1 MYPLQTDGHYV
12 RAPGGVGAAGARAG
26 VDALPVERDGHVYL
40 ALVAGHARLHPGRQV
55 EPDLQRLMYRARP
68 VAGSE
73 QGQNRSE
80 QGQWGQTGTGMGQ
93 NGGGVRRGRAS
104 ADGKKGTK

>member
-12 RAPGGVGAAGARAG
+12 RAPGRVGAAGARAG
-26 VDALPVERDGHVYL
+26 VDALPVERDGHVHL

-68 VAGSE
+68 AARSEQVRGGSE
-73 QGQNRSE
+73 QGQRGADRDRE
-80 QGQWGQTGTGMGQ
+80 GAER
-93 NGGGVRRGRAS
+93 GGVRRGRAS
-104 ADGKKGTK
+104 ADGKKGTE